1 MAALQRLAE
10 HCVCGEMLE
19 EMLHDRL
26 VCGINNGAIQRRL
39 LAESDLTL
47 AKAIAVAQAAKVA
60 DTEVKEI
67 QSSIAGVSLV
77 STTDNKDVHKCTSEY
92 PAKTKNNANRGTD
105 CYRCGAKHNPDQCH
119 FKSMNC
125 HACGKLGHI
134 AKVCQTKKKF
144 QSSDSD
150 GTSKPTHQ
158 VVELSSNTT
167 EYNLLP
173 IGCQEGRP
181 LQTTVK
187 LGHPFVMEVDTGA
200 AVSLINENVYQS
212 SPVLRR
218 LPLHSSLIQLCT
230 YTGEGITVKGEL
242 SAAIQSKSQVLTLPL
257 LVVPGQGPA
266 YLDVTGYTS
275 SSWIGLTFLV
285 YKQAVYRI
293 S

>member
-1 MAALQRLAE
+1 
-10 HCVCGEMLE
+10 
-19 EMLHDRL
+19 MLHDRL

-47 AKAIAVAQAAKVA
+47 MKAIAVAQAAKVV

-67 QSSIAGVSLV
+67 QSSIAGVSIV
-77 STTDNKDVHKCTSEY
+77 STADNKDVHKCTSEY
-92 PAKTKNNANRGTD
+92 PARTKNNANRGTD
-105 CYRCGAKHNPDQCH
+105 CYCCDAKHNPDQCR
-119 FKSMNC
+119 FKSVNC

-144 QSSDSD
+144 QSSDGD

-187 LGHPFVMEVDTGA
+187 LEGHPFVMEIDTSA

-218 LPLHSSLIQLCT
+218 LPLQLSFIQLCT
-230 YTGEGITVKGEL
+230 YTGEGITVKG
-242 SAAIQSKSQVLTLPL
+242 
-257 LVVPGQGPA
+257 
-266 YLDVTGYTS
+266 
-275 SSWIGLTFLV
+275 
-285 YKQAVYRI
+285 
-293 S
+293 